1 MFKDYNSISEWFA
14 SEPAAIITHN
24 DITYAEY
31 TSEDKYII
39 KWFDTI
45 SKSAAEYIESELDEE
60 YGIDDI
66 ESNSQELDET
76 GLQIVDY
83 IQQVNNNKGI
93 TSDIELDTLEYID
106 DNEARELGDKIKEL
120 PILTQISLTQKAIS
134 YASDKPDRTQVI
146 RNALMYLYK
155 QETKN

>member
-1 MFKDYNSISEWFA
+1 MFKNYTSISEWLA
-14 SEPAAIITHN
+14 SEPEAEIIHN
-24 DITYAEY
+24 GVTYAEY

-39 KWFDTI
+39 TWFDTI

-83 IQQVNNNKGI
+83 IQQVNENRGI
-93 TSDIELDTLEYID
+93 TSDIEIDTFEYID
-106 DNEARELGDKIKEL
+106 DDKARDLGDKLKEL
-120 PILTQISLTQKAIS
+120 PLLTQISLTQKAIS
-134 YASDKPDRTQVI
+134 YASDKPDRTQAI
-146 RNALMYLYK
+146 RNALTYLYNK
-155 QETKN
+155 ETKN